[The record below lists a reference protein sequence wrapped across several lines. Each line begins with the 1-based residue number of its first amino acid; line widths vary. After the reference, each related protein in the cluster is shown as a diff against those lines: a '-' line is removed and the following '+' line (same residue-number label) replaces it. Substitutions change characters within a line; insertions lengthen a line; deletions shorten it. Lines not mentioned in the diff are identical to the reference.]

1 MNTNQVNFINNS
13 RNIGSPFNFYQEI
26 KCSFVVMPNSRV
38 HMKTY
43 KAIITMLVLM
53 FSLSPCSV
61 KRNVLDIF
69 DIQYISG
76 LNKVKT
82 TSSLSFS
89 CDAASASS
97 GISALKNKVQKRYS
111 DSFPRFYSGTGNP
124 VEENISFNKYSGHS
138 TGNSPPKYILFKRLK
153 LNLV

>member
-1 MNTNQVNFINNS
+1 MSNT
-13 RNIGSPFNFYQEI
+13 
-26 KCSFVVMPNSRV
+26 KV

-43 KAIITMLVLM
+43 KAIITMLILV

-82 TSSLSFS
+82 TSGLSQN
-89 CDAASASS
+89 CDIANTSS
-97 GISALKNKVQKRYS
+97 KTSVSKTEAKVKYKKFLFGFDATAKNI
-111 DSFPRFYSGTGNP
+111 G
-124 VEENISFNKYSGHS
+124 EEKIFFNEYSGHT

-153 LNLV
+153 LSMI

>member
-1 MNTNQVNFINNS
+1 
-13 RNIGSPFNFYQEI
+13 
-26 KCSFVVMPNSRV
+26 
-38 HMKTY
+38 MKTY
-43 KAIITMLVLM
+43 KAVITMLILA

-76 LNKVKT
+76 LNKVKI
-82 TSSLSFS
+82 TSSLSSS
-89 CDAASASS
+89 CDAASASTK
-97 GISALKNKVQKRYS
+97 ISVSKANIQKQYK
-111 DSFPRFYSGTGNP
+111 DSFSNFYSSAG
-124 VEENISFNKYSGHS
+124 VFDDKKIFFNEYSGHS

>member
-1 MNTNQVNFINNS
+1 MHHSGF
-13 RNIGSPFNFYQEI
+13 
-26 KCSFVVMPNSRV
+26 

-43 KAIITMLVLM
+43 KAVVTMLILV

-69 DIQYISG
+69 DIEFISG

-82 TSSLSFS
+82 TSFLSFS

-97 GISALKNKVQKRYS
+97 VLSVSKIKAQSQHNK
-111 DSFPRFYSGTGNP
+111 FLSGFTPAVHNS
-124 VEENISFNKYSGHS
+124 VEEKIFLNTYSGHS

-153 LNLV
+153 LNLI

>member
-1 MNTNQVNFINNS
+1 
-13 RNIGSPFNFYQEI
+13 
-26 KCSFVVMPNSRV
+26 
-38 HMKTY
+38 MKTY
-43 KAIITMLVLM
+43 KAIITMLILA

-76 LNKVKT
+76 LNKIKT

-97 GISALKNKVQKRYS
+97 GISALKNKIQKRYRY
-111 DSFPRFYSGTGNP
+111 SFPGFYSGTGNP
-124 VEENISFNKYSGHS
+124 VEENISFNEYSGYS

>member
-1 MNTNQVNFINNS
+1 
-13 RNIGSPFNFYQEI
+13 
-26 KCSFVVMPNSRV
+26 
-38 HMKTY
+38 
-43 KAIITMLVLM
+43 MLILV

-82 TSSLSFS
+82 TSGFSSGCDTISISSLV
-89 CDAASASS
+89 SASKAKS
-97 GISALKNKVQKRYS
+97 IKHKG
-111 DSFPRFYSGTGNP
+111 SFLYVNTASSNTG
-124 VEENISFNKYSGHS
+124 EEKILFNDYSGHS

-153 LNLV
+153 LSLI

>member
-1 MNTNQVNFINNS
+1 MSNTKI
-13 RNIGSPFNFYQEI
+13 
-26 KCSFVVMPNSRV
+26 

-43 KAIITMLVLM
+43 KAIITMLILV

-82 TSSLSFS
+82 TSGLSLNCDTASTSSQVSVSKAQARKHEGFLPNLDAKVKNIEKESTSF
-89 CDAASASS
+89 
-97 GISALKNKVQKRYS
+97 NE
-111 DSFPRFYSGTGNP
+111 YSG
-124 VEENISFNKYSGHS
+124 YA
-138 TGNSPPKYILFKRLK
+138 TGNSPPKYILFKRLR

>member
-1 MNTNQVNFINNS
+1 
-13 RNIGSPFNFYQEI
+13 
-26 KCSFVVMPNSRV
+26 MPHSGL

-43 KAIITMLVLM
+43 KAVIMMLVLV

-76 LNKVKT
+76 LNKVKI
-82 TSSLSFS
+82 TSSLSSS
-89 CDAASASS
+89 CDTVTVSTGVSVSKAK
-97 GISALKNKVQKRYS
+97 IQEQYK
-111 DSFPRFYSGTGNP
+111 DSFSNFYSIAKKTA
-124 VEENISFNKYSGHS
+124 EKKIFFNEYSGHS

>member
-1 MNTNQVNFINNS
+1 MSDTRIHMN
-13 RNIGSPFNFYQEI
+13 
-26 KCSFVVMPNSRV
+26 
-38 HMKTY
+38 TY
-43 KAIITMLVLM
+43 KAIITMLILV

-82 TSSLSFS
+82 TSGVSLNCDISSTSSKIVISKTESKSKYKGSFS
-89 CDAASASS
+89 FFTT
-97 GISALKNKVQKRYS
+97 N
-111 DSFPRFYSGTGNP
+111 TGHT
-124 VEENISFNKYSGHS
+124 EQDKLFFNEYSGHS

>member
-1 MNTNQVNFINNS
+1 
-13 RNIGSPFNFYQEI
+13 
-26 KCSFVVMPNSRV
+26 
-38 HMKTY
+38 
-43 KAIITMLVLM
+43 MLILV

-89 CDAASASS
+89 CDTALTSTETAVSKAKIQNQYHEFLSGFNSAAA
-97 GISALKNKVQKRYS
+97 V
-111 DSFPRFYSGTGNP
+111 F
-124 VEENISFNKYSGHS
+124 EEKTFLNNYSGHS

-153 LNLV
+153 LNLI

>member
-1 MNTNQVNFINNS
+1 MSDTKI
-13 RNIGSPFNFYQEI
+13 
-26 KCSFVVMPNSRV
+26 

-43 KAIITMLVLM
+43 KAIIMMLILA

-82 TSSLSFS
+82 TSNLVSS
-89 CDAASASS
+89 CDFTSISSKISVSKIVIKAKYCNAFLDSTASV
-97 GISALKNKVQKRYS
+97 KNIQE
-111 DSFPRFYSGTGNP
+111 GNLT
-124 VEENISFNKYSGHS
+124 FNDYSGHT

>member
-1 MNTNQVNFINNS
+1 
-13 RNIGSPFNFYQEI
+13 
-26 KCSFVVMPNSRV
+26 
-38 HMKTY
+38 MKTY
-43 KAIITMLVLM
+43 KSIITMLILV

-82 TSSLSFS
+82 TSGPSFS
-89 CDAASASS
+89 CDTGSVSS
-97 GISALKNKVQKRYS
+97 QVSVSKAQTAKNKGFV
-111 DSFPRFYSGTGNP
+111 SGFTP
-124 VEENISFNKYSGHS
+124 KAKYRKEEKISFNEYSGHS

-153 LNLV
+153 LSLV

>member
-1 MNTNQVNFINNS
+1 MSDTKI
-13 RNIGSPFNFYQEI
+13 
-26 KCSFVVMPNSRV
+26 

-43 KAIITMLVLM
+43 KAIIMMLILA

-82 TSSLSFS
+82 TSNLASS
-89 CDAASASS
+89 CDFTSISS
-97 GISALKNKVQKRYS
+97 KISVSKTVIKAKHCNTFLDSTVSVKNIQE
-111 DSFPRFYSGTGNP
+111 GNLT
-124 VEENISFNKYSGHS
+124 FNDYSGHT
-138 TGNSPPKYILFKRLK
+138 TGNSPPKYILFKRLR

>member
-1 MNTNQVNFINNS
+1 MSDTKI
-13 RNIGSPFNFYQEI
+13 
-26 KCSFVVMPNSRV
+26 

-43 KAIITMLVLM
+43 KAIIMMLILA

-82 TSSLSFS
+82 TSNLISS
-89 CDAASASS
+89 CDFTSISSKISVSKTVIKAKHSNAFLDFTASV
-97 GISALKNKVQKRYS
+97 KNIQE
-111 DSFPRFYSGTGNP
+111 GNLT
-124 VEENISFNKYSGHS
+124 FNDYSGHT

>member
-1 MNTNQVNFINNS
+1 MHHSGF
-13 RNIGSPFNFYQEI
+13 
-26 KCSFVVMPNSRV
+26 

-43 KAIITMLVLM
+43 KAVVTMLILV

-69 DIQYISG
+69 DIEFISG

-82 TSSLSFS
+82 TSSFSFS
-89 CDAASASS
+89 CDVASASS
-97 GISALKNKVQKRYS
+97 GLSVSKIKVQNQYNK
-111 DSFPRFYSGTGNP
+111 FLSGFTPAVHNS
-124 VEENISFNKYSGHS
+124 VEEKTFLNTYSGHS

-153 LNLV
+153 LNLI

>member
-1 MNTNQVNFINNS
+1 
-13 RNIGSPFNFYQEI
+13 
-26 KCSFVVMPNSRV
+26 MPNSGV
-38 HMKTY
+38 HMKTS
-43 KAIITMLVLM
+43 KAIITVLILV

-69 DIQYISG
+69 DIQFISG

-82 TSSLSFS
+82 TSSISFS

-97 GISALKNKVQKRYS
+97 GTLVLKTQTQGQHK
-111 DSFPRFYSGTGNP
+111 DSFPHFYSAIGNS
-124 VEENISFNKYSGHS
+124 VEKKIFLNNYSGHS

>member
-1 MNTNQVNFINNS
+1 
-13 RNIGSPFNFYQEI
+13 
-26 KCSFVVMPNSRV
+26 
-38 HMKTY
+38 MKTY
-43 KAIITMLVLM
+43 KAVITMLILV

-89 CDAASASS
+89 CDSASASS
-97 GISALKNKVQKRYS
+97 GISVLKNKVQSRYKESFS
-111 DSFPRFYSGTGNP
+111 DIYFDAGNSF
-124 VEENISFNKYSGHS
+124 EEKIFFNQYSGHS

>member
-1 MNTNQVNFINNS
+1 MSDI
-13 RNIGSPFNFYQEI
+13 RI
-26 KCSFVVMPNSRV
+26 

-43 KAIITMLVLM
+43 KAIIMMLILV

-76 LNKVKT
+76 LNKVKITSGLSLHCDTST
-82 TSSLSFS
+82 TSSKISISKAEAKLKYKE
-89 CDAASASS
+89 SS
-97 GISALKNKVQKRYS
+97 LDFNANIKI
-111 DSFPRFYSGTGNP
+111 T
-124 VEENISFNKYSGHS
+124 EEDYNFFNEYSGHT

-153 LNLV
+153 LNLA

>member
-1 MNTNQVNFINNS
+1 MSNTKV
-13 RNIGSPFNFYQEI
+13 Y
-26 KCSFVVMPNSRV
+26 
-38 HMKTY
+38 MKTY
-43 KAIITMLVLM
+43 KAIITMLILV

-82 TSSLSFS
+82 TSGLSQN
-89 CDAASASS
+89 CDIANTSS
-97 GISALKNKVQKRYS
+97 KTSVSKTEAKVKYKKFLFAFDATAKNI
-111 DSFPRFYSGTGNP
+111 G
-124 VEENISFNKYSGHS
+124 EEKIFFNEYSGHT

-153 LNLV
+153 LSMI

>member
-1 MNTNQVNFINNS
+1 ML
-13 RNIGSPFNFYQEI
+13 PI
-26 KCSFVVMPNSRV
+26 KI

-43 KAIITMLVLM
+43 KAIITMLILV

-69 DIQYISG
+69 DVQYISG

-82 TSSLSFS
+82 TSTTSVS
-89 CDAASASS
+89 CDFNSANSSRISVLKASVKLKEREYFSS
-97 GISALKNKVQKRYS
+97 TSIVKSNRKAFFNE
-111 DSFPRFYSGTGNP
+111 YSGYT
-124 VEENISFNKYSGHS
+124 

-153 LNLV
+153 LYLI

>member
-1 MNTNQVNFINNS
+1 
-13 RNIGSPFNFYQEI
+13 
-26 KCSFVVMPNSRV
+26 MPNSRV

-43 KAIITMLVLM
+43 KAIITMLVLV

-97 GISALKNKVQKRYS
+97 GISALKNKVQKRYR
-111 DSFPRFYSGTGNP
+111 DSFSGFYSGTGNP
-124 VEENISFNKYSGHS
+124 VEEKISFNEYSGYS

>member
-1 MNTNQVNFINNS
+1 MSDTKI
-13 RNIGSPFNFYQEI
+13 
-26 KCSFVVMPNSRV
+26 

-43 KAIITMLVLM
+43 KAIIMMLILA

-82 TSSLSFS
+82 TSNLISS
-89 CDAASASS
+89 CDFTSISS
-97 GISALKNKVQKRYS
+97 KISVSKTVIKAKHSNAFLDFTGSVKNIQE
-111 DSFPRFYSGTGNP
+111 GNLT
-124 VEENISFNKYSGHS
+124 FNDYSGH
-138 TGNSPPKYILFKRLK
+138 TTENSPPKYILFKRLK

>member
-1 MNTNQVNFINNS
+1 MSKRTLS
-13 RNIGSPFNFYQEI
+13 
-26 KCSFVVMPNSRV
+26 
-38 HMKTY
+38 MKTY
-43 KAIITMLVLM
+43 KAIITMLILT

-82 TSSLSFS
+82 TSGPSFS
-89 CDAASASS
+89 CDAGSVSS
-97 GISALKNKVQKRYS
+97 QISVSKAQTAKDKGFLSGFRPKAKNREK
-111 DSFPRFYSGTGNP
+111 
-124 VEENISFNKYSGHS
+124 EEISFNEYSGHA

>member
-1 MNTNQVNFINNS
+1 
-13 RNIGSPFNFYQEI
+13 
-26 KCSFVVMPNSRV
+26 MPHSGL

-43 KAIITMLVLM
+43 KAVITMLILV

-76 LNKVKT
+76 LNKVKI
-82 TSSLSFS
+82 TSSLSTS
-89 CDAASASS
+89 CDTASASTRVS
-97 GISALKNKVQKRYS
+97 VSKANIRKQHK
-111 DSFPRFYSGTGNP
+111 DSFSNFYSSAG
-124 VEENISFNKYSGHS
+124 VLADEKISFNEYSGHS

-153 LNLV
+153 LNLA

>member
-1 MNTNQVNFINNS
+1 
-13 RNIGSPFNFYQEI
+13 
-26 KCSFVVMPNSRV
+26 
-38 HMKTY
+38 MKTS
-43 KAIITMLVLM
+43 KAIITVLILV

-69 DIQYISG
+69 DIQFISG

-82 TSSLSFS
+82 TSSISFS

-97 GISALKNKVQKRYS
+97 GTLVLKTQTQGQHK
-111 DSFPRFYSGTGNP
+111 DSFPHFYSAIGNS
-124 VEENISFNKYSGHS
+124 VEKKIFLNNYSGHS

>member
-43 KAIITMLVLM
+43 KAIITMLVLV

-69 DIQYISG
+69 DIEYISG

-97 GISALKNKVQKRYS
+97 GISVSKNKVQNLYK
-111 DSFPRFYSGTGNP
+111 DSFYNFYSTIENP
-124 VEENISFNKYSGHS
+124 FEEKVFLIKYSGHS